1 MRRLYLA
8 LWPLVAASA
17 AFAQSEPV
25 PGSRD
30 VTPPGFQL
38 PGGSGCAAEIS
49 RYRAVQDNDLAM
61 GNVAQSVYNR
71 IKAEIAAAER
81 ECSAGQDTRAVEM
94 LDASKQRHG
103 YPAGL

>member
-1 MRRLYLA
+1 MFLA
-8 LWPLVAASA
+8 LLPLIAASA

-25 PGSRD
+25 PDSRD

-38 PGGSGCAAEIS
+38 PGGSGCAAEIA

-71 IKAEIAAAER
+71 IKGEIAAAER
-81 ECSAGQDTRAVEM
+81 ECAAGHDAHAVEM
-94 LDASKQRHG
+94 LDASKKRHG
-103 YPAGL
+103 YPVGL